1 MNTFEPDYRN
11 ILKVLYNQKPDY
23 LPLYEHNIDAPFVSK
38 CIGEELS
45 LNGRKSCSDLDE
57 YFSKY
62 ISFWKE
68 NTYDA
73 FSYEAAICEILP
85 GHGAILGGCSVLFKP
100 AKILTDIR
108 LTIFPVFSGKH
119 TGLGWSLSG
128 E

>member
-45 LNGRKSCSDLDE
+45 LNGRKSRSDLDE

-62 ISFWKE
+62 ISFWKPNGWIE
-68 NTYDA
+68 NGEDNEKISPMPDSIRDKLR
-73 FSYEAAICEILP
+73 F
-85 GHGAILGGCSVLFKP
+85 
-100 AKILTDIR
+100 AKS
-108 LTIFPVFSGKH
+108 FPVM
-119 TGLGWSLSG
+119 GLY
-128 E
+128 